1 MIKWFIICA
10 YFIVL
15 ISCGIDWYKNYCK
28 DCVKRC
34 IFFSLNDLGI
44 GLTIPI
50 KLKNII
56 ERPRTGQPLAFN
68 KLAEI
73 LSSNFVKK
81 KQSNKENRSEKS
93 QKHTFIIR

>member
-1 MIKWFIICA
+1 M
-10 YFIVL
+10 
-15 ISCGIDWYKNYCK
+15 SSN
-28 DCVKRC
+28 
-34 IFFSLNDLGI
+34 FSLNDLGI
-44 GLTIPI
+44 GLTMPI

-81 KQSNKENRSEKS
+81 KQQANKENRSEKS

>member
-1 MIKWFIICA
+1 M
-10 YFIVL
+10 
-15 ISCGIDWYKNYCK
+15 
-28 DCVKRC
+28 
-34 IFFSLNDLGI
+34 
-44 GLTIPI
+44 PI

>member
-1 MIKWFIICA
+1 M
-10 YFIVL
+10 
-15 ISCGIDWYKNYCK
+15 SSN
-28 DCVKRC
+28 
-34 IFFSLNDLGI
+34 FSLNDLGI
-44 GLTIPI
+44 GLTMPI

-81 KQSNKENRSEKS
+81 KQQGNKENRSEKS

>member
-1 MIKWFIICA
+1 M
-10 YFIVL
+10 
-15 ISCGIDWYKNYCK
+15 SSN
-28 DCVKRC
+28 
-34 IFFSLNDLGI
+34 FSLNDLGI
-44 GLTIPI
+44 GLTMPI

-81 KQSNKENRSEKS
+81 KA
-93 QKHTFIIR
+93 I